1 MLAEVQAANAAF
13 NTIKS
18 ALKNGRELYD
28 VSDSCATY
36 FNSKSIIS
44 RRANKKRKGSYLEN
58 FMQLERLKKQE
69 EWIREWMIYAG
80 RPGLYDDW
88 LKFQSECKRMR
99 AAEERRRR
107 DEANSIEVLAEKWL
121 KWMGAGITSVG
132 SILVTVMEVLN
143 TA

>member
-36 FNSKSIIS
+36 FNSKSVIA
-44 RRANKKRKGSYLEN
+44 RRSNKKRKGSFLQN

-107 DEANSIEVLAEKWL
+107 QEANSIEVLAQKWL

>member
-1 MLAEVQAANAAF
+1 VLAEVQAANAAF

-36 FNSKSIIS
+36 FNSKSVIA
-44 RRANKKRKGSYLEN
+44 RRSNKKRKGSFLQN

-107 DEANSIEVLAEKWL
+107 QEANSIEVLAQKWL

>member
-36 FNSKSIIS
+36 FNSKSVIS

-58 FMQLERLKKQE
+58 FMHLEKLKKQE

-80 RPGLYDDW
+80 RAGLYDDW

-132 SILVTVMEVLN
+132 SIVVTVMEVLN
-143 TA
+143 T

>member
-36 FNSKSIIS
+36 FNSKSVIA
-44 RRANKKRKGSYLEN
+44 RRSNKKRKGSYLEN
-58 FMQLERLKKQE
+58 FMHLEKLKKQE

-99 AAEERRRR
+99 AAEERQRRQ
-107 DEANSIEVLAEKWL
+107 EANSLEVLAEKWL
-121 KWMGAGITSVG
+121 KWMGAGVTSLG

>member
-18 ALKNGRELYD
+18 ALKNGLELYD

-36 FNSKSIIS
+36 FNSKSVIA
-44 RRANKKRKGSYLEN
+44 RRSNKKRKGSYLEN
-58 FMQLERLKKQE
+58 FMHLEKLKKQE

-99 AAEERRRR
+99 AAEERQRRQ
-107 DEANSIEVLAEKWL
+107 EANSLEVLAEKWL
-121 KWMGAGITSVG
+121 KWMGAGVTSLG

>member
-36 FNSKSIIS
+36 FNSKSVIS

-58 FMQLERLKKQE
+58 FMHLEKLKKQE

-107 DEANSIEVLAEKWL
+107 QEANSMEVLVERWL
-121 KWMGAGITSVG
+121 KWMGAGITSLG